1 MKSNAPLI
9 IHTESS
15 NAWGGQEIRI
25 IEELRGLR
33 QFGFS
38 TALVSPRN
46 SQIYKRA
53 YEEGLTA
60 YPMSFTS
67 KADLFTWNSLL
78 RLIRQLHP
86 TIVNTHSSNDS
97 WIAGVV
103 ARLVKTPLIIRTRHV
118 STPIGSTFSY
128 RYFPHVILTTSTT
141 IRNDLILRGLE
152 GRKIEVVPTGIDL
165 NRFKFSLANR
175 RKIRNSLGFSD
186 SDILVGNICVLR
198 SWKGLDFF
206 VDTAAAMPAQFK
218 FILVGEGPQRQRL
231 QDKVRGMRLGERF
244 IFAGHQERVEQF
256 FSALDIFFFTSYASE
271 GIPQS
276 LLQAISI
283 GLPVAVCRMPS
294 VLEALQGVH
303 GFITVDYG
311 NVAAAREALTLL
323 SQRFQRD
330 RGRMSSAR
338 RIIES
343 RYGLE
348 NMWHLLLDTYRKHGV
363 FAGEKEFTRE
373 KPRKFHKHC

>member
-175 RKIRNSLGFSD
+175 KQLRNSLGFSD

-256 FSALDIFFFTSYASE
+256 FSGLDIFFFTSYASE

-323 SQRFQRD
+323 SQRFQKD

-363 FAGEKEFTRE
+363 FAGAKEFTRE
-373 KPRKFHKHC
+373 KPRKFHKYC